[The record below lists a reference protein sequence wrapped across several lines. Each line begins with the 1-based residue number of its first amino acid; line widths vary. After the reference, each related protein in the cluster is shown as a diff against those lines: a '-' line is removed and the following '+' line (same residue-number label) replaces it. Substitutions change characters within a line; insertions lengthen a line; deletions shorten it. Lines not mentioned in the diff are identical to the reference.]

1 MFPFWQCFFN
11 VHVAGKVVKE
21 LCGRRAK
28 SFLSFDRDFSQALL
42 ILPRS
47 GIVELTYGTWC
58 CVSDFLAATQL
69 PWFFLDLAL
78 ACDWRGGMII
88 TRIGWINQ
96 QISVAIER
104 KLAKMTFI
112 RDRLR

>member
-21 LCGRRAK
+21 LCGRKAT

-47 GIVELTYGTWC
+47 GIVELT
-58 CVSDFLAATQL
+58 
-69 PWFFLDLAL
+69 
-78 ACDWRGGMII
+78 
-88 TRIGWINQ
+88 
-96 QISVAIER
+96 
-104 KLAKMTFI
+104 
-112 RDRLR
+112 

>member
-21 LCGRRAK
+21 LCGRKAT

-58 CVSDFLAATQL
+58 CVSDLLAATQL
-69 PWFFLDLAL
+69 SWFFLDLAL
-78 ACDWRGGMII
+78 ACDWRGGTMSKLTGSRAGYG
-88 TRIGWINQ
+88 TRLVVSELTTGQ
-96 QISVAIER
+96 
-104 KLAKMTFI
+104 
-112 RDRLR
+112 